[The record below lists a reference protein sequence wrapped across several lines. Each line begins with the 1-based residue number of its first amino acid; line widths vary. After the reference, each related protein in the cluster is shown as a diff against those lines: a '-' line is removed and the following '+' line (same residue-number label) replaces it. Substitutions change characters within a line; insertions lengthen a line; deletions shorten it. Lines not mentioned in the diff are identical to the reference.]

1 MLLCVEE
8 LFDTS
13 VKTGLF
19 RFFISTDFW
28 VPYNSEPQSQALA
41 LSQDQHPGRLTSA
54 VTQGPVPR
62 REP

>member
-19 RFFISTDFW
+19 RFFISTGVNFGC
-28 VPYNSEPQSQALA
+28 PTT
-41 LSQDQHPGRLTSA
+41 LSLNPRL
-54 VTQGPVPR
+54 
-62 REP
+62 